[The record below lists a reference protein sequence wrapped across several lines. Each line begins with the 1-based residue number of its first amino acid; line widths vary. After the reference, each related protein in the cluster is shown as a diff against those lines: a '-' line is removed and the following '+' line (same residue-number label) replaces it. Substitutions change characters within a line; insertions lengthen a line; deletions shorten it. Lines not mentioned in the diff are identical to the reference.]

1 MNRLILL
8 VLLLILSRGAYA
20 QWNLGQGIYRWVD
33 TTGEVHY
40 SRYPPAHITDY
51 EEIEQTWPV
60 GAAPD
65 DEPENGE
72 QADADDSRQAV
83 SGSDVEAVIRQNCLT
98 ARQNKALLE
107 NSIIN
112 ITFTNEA
119 GETSDIDE
127 EQRRKQLSE
136 AEGHIKQYCR

>member
-1 MNRLILL
+1 MSA
-8 VLLLILSRGAYA
+8 LLLIFAGGAYA
-20 QWNLGQGIYRWVD
+20 QWNFGQGIYRWVD
-33 TTGEVHY
+33 SAGEVHY

-60 GAAPD
+60 VSAPAGD
-65 DEPENGE
+65 PQNSNK
-72 QADADDSRQAV
+72 QADTGDNRQAV
-83 SGSDVEAVIRQNCLT
+83 SGSDVEAAIRQNCLT

-107 NSIIN
+107 NQAIS

-119 GETSDIDE
+119 GETSDMDE

-136 AEGHIKQYCR
+136 AEGHIKQYCQ